1 MMDVIVRA
9 NTQQFSKEDKKMC
22 EALRKLMAEE
32 FEAER
37 GKARL
42 EGRTEGRTEMVTTV
56 VSNLLGMNM
65 SIEDIVKATGESEET
80 IHNIIVGLGK

>member
-1 MMDVIVRA
+1 
-9 NTQQFSKEDKKMC
+9 MC
-22 EALRKLMAEE
+22 EALRELMAEE

-42 EGRTEGRTEMVTTV
+42 EGRTEMVTTV

-80 IHNIIVGLGK
+80 IHNIIVGLGKCSLVLGDIKEQIRP

>member
-1 MMDVIVRA
+1 
-9 NTQQFSKEDKKMC
+9 MC
-22 EALRKLMAEE
+22 EALRELMAKE